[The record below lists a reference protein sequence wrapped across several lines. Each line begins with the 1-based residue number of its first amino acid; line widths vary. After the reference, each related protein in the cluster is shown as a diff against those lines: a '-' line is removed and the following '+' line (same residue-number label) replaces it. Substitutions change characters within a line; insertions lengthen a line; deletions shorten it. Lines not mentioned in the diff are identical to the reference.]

1 MVKDAVR
8 SGVGGPAY
16 SPYLSPLKS
25 PSYRHFLIRGE
36 KGKPGGAKRSGGQ
49 DWGKGARIFLP
60 GCSCSLLFLE
70 RGKASGTFLN
80 ANANGMTC
88 CLCAKMQGLDVCLD
102 LALRLST
109 LLSETVSGWFYRSL
123 WSEARVGLLAPR

>member
-36 KGKPGGAKRSGGQ
+36 KGKPGERSGLG
-49 DWGKGARIFLP
+49 DRIGEKGRESSFPDAVVFA
-60 GCSCSLLFLE
+60 FY
-70 RGKASGTFLN
+70 
-80 ANANGMTC
+80 
-88 CLCAKMQGLDVCLD
+88 
-102 LALRLST
+102 
-109 LLSETVSGWFYRSL
+109 LSE
-123 WSEARVGLLAPR
+123 AKLAECFSMRLQMA

>member
-36 KGKPGGAKRSGGQ
+36 KGTPGGAKRSGGQ

-60 GCSCSLLFLE
+60 GCSSLCFLLE
-70 RGKASGTFLN
+70 RGKASGMFLN
-80 ANANGMTC
+80 AIANGMTC
-88 CLCAKMQGLDVCLD
+88 CLYAKMQGHDVCFAV
-102 LALRLST
+102 ALRLRT
-109 LLSETVSGWFYRSL
+109 LSR
-123 WSEARVGLLAPR
+123 A